1 MPVVYSRAGVFLLL
15 LFSLVDP
22 LKFGYACEMSPLTT
36 AGLLIKSRDPYI
48 GSRIFGGAQ
57 VIGGTFYGTIVGA
70 LAVSTNV
77 PDSGCACNVASLLAR
92 VPQSGQNGR
101 IPGGEEGC
109 CAGPDDPA
117 LSMASFCRSLLQLQS
132 LWTTLHIPLFS

>member
-70 LAVSTNV
+70 LAVRTDV
-77 PDSGCACNVASLLAR
+77 PVSGCATSLLCWPECHIL
-92 VPQSGQNGR
+92 VKNGAYLEVKKAVVLDQM
-101 IPGGEEGC
+101 I
-109 CAGPDDPA
+109 
-117 LSMASFCRSLLQLQS
+117 QL
-132 LWTTLHIPLFS
+132 